1 MIFLCWIVCRNTVG
15 IRANVK
21 ISTIRLITK
30 NVKESDI
37 FLNEV
42 FDLSIIERQDS
53 FTSYKLK
60 DLVIDL
66 ILEDSKNPSSFGGAI
81 IYFQVESL
89 DNIINKVRGANGEV
103 YRGPLVVSE
112 VNKRILQI
120 KGPAGIVLGF
130 EESL

>member
-1 MIFLCWIVCRNTVG
+1 M
-15 IRANVK
+15 K

-30 NVKESDI
+30 NVNESDT
-37 FLNEV
+37 FLNEI
-42 FDLSIIERQDS
+42 FDLNIIERQDS
-53 FTSYKLK
+53 FISYKLK

-66 ILEDSKNPSSFGGAI
+66 ILEDSKNPSSSSGGAI

-120 KGPAGIVLGF
+120 KDPAGIVLGF
-130 EESL
+130 EESLF